1 MLRLF
6 VSGLILGMRAL
17 RRDWHSGE
25 LRLLAAALLIAVAAV
40 SSVGFLADRV
50 SGALQRDSAQMLGAD
65 LVVQG
70 PDALPESFI
79 DQSESLALERAFT
92 VQFPSMVSHADD
104 TQLVALKAVSSTYP
118 LRGQLRVAS
127 RPGGQDAAIDD
138 APVAGT
144 VWVDP
149 QVLSMLGVS
158 VGDTLEVGLS
168 PLKITQI
175 ITHEPDRGLQF
186 VNVAPRVMMAM
197 SDLAATGLI
206 APGSRINH
214 QLLLAGTSQNISRYA
229 DWLTDRLQ
237 PGQKISTLQSNRPEL
252 QQALS
257 RADQF
262 LTLVALLTV
271 MIAAVAVALAARRF
285 SLRHR
290 DGIAIMRC
298 LGAHKYQLSG
308 LLWTEFLLLGMFAA
322 VLGTAVGYAV
332 HEGLVALARAWL
344 DTSLPLPSWKPALLG
359 WATGLLLL
367 LGFALPPLAGLPNIA
382 PARVLRRDAD
392 TQPLRLWPAYLM
404 GLLAF
409 GVLIMWVAGDFLLA
423 GVVSLGFLVAFAV
436 FAGLAYILVALA
448 GRARSGIKGFPAL
461 RFALAGMS
469 QRRNL
474 TITQLCALA
483 LGLMILLLLA
493 ITRTDLL
500 DGWQNTVPPDAPNTF
515 LINIQPDQV
524 EQVKSRLLDAGLTL
538 TPMSSMVR
546 GRLVAINQRA
556 VHADDYEEDRAKH
569 MVEREFNLSWAS
581 DLPDSNTVTQGRWL
595 NPDEA
600 ESSIEDKLAKTLGVN
615 VGDTLTFDVAGRSI
629 SVLVSGLRSVKWDS
643 FQVNFF
649 ALLSPSALKDAPS
662 TYITSFYLPADQHA
676 LVQQW
681 VAEFP
686 NLTVFDVNAILGQ
699 VQKVLDQVIQAVQLL
714 FLFTVAAGILVLGA
728 ALFSTRDERMHEVA
742 VMRALGASGK
752 QLRAALYIELLLLG
766 TMAGL
771 LAAVGAMVIAA
782 VLASQVFDFSLAF
795 AWWPLITGMLAGM
808 VAALIGGSL
817 ALKGVLNAPP
827 LVTLRASA

>member
-1 MLRLF
+1 MLHLF
-6 VSGLILGMRAL
+6 LSGLRLGMRAL

-65 LVVQG
+65 LVVQS
-70 PDALPESFI
+70 PDPLPATFTDQAGSQAL
-79 DQSESLALERAFT
+79 DYAFT
-92 VQFPSMVSHADD
+92 AQFPSMVSYADD
-104 TQLVALKAVSSTYP
+104 TQLVALKAVSSNYP
-118 LRGQLRVAS
+118 LRGQMRVTNH
-127 RPGGQDAAIDD
+127 PGGEDAGINN
-138 APVAGT
+138 APLAGT

-149 QVLSMLGVS
+149 QVLSMLGAS
-158 VGDTLEVGLS
+158 VGDTLDVGLS
-168 PLKITQI
+168 SLKITNI

-186 VNVAPRVMMAM
+186 VNVAPRVMMAL
-197 SDLAATGLI
+197 SDLAETGLV
-206 APGSRINH
+206 APGSRINN
-214 QLLLAGTSQNISRYA
+214 QLLLAGSSQAISTYT
-229 DWLTDRLQ
+229 DWLTDHLQ
-237 PGQKISTLQSNRPEL
+237 PGQKISTLENNRPEL

-285 SLRHR
+285 SMRHR

-308 LLWTEFLLLGMFAA
+308 LLWTEFLLLGLFAA
-322 VLGTAVGYAV
+322 VLGTALGYGV
-332 HEGLVALARAWL
+332 HQGLVALASAWL

-359 WATGLLLL
+359 WSTGLLLL

-382 PARVLRRDAD
+382 PARVLRRDVD

-409 GVLIMWVAGDFLLA
+409 GVLILWVAGDFLLA

-436 FAGLAYILVALA
+436 FAGLAYLLVTFA
-448 GRARSGIKGFPAL
+448 GRARSRFNGFPAL

-474 TITQLCALA
+474 TITQLCALTM
-483 LGLMILLLLA
+483 GLMILLLLA

-524 EQVKSRLLDAGLTL
+524 QPVQQRLQDAGLVL
-538 TPMSSMVR
+538 APMSAMVR
-546 GRLVAINQRA
+546 GRLVAINQRP
-556 VHADDYEEDRAKH
+556 VHADDYQEDRAKH

-581 DLPDSNTVTQGRWL
+581 ELPASNQVTQGRWL
-595 NPDEA
+595 DPNQSEA
-600 ESSIEDKLAKTLGVN
+600 SIEDKLAKTLGVS
-615 VGDTLTFDVAGRSI
+615 VGDTLTFDVAGRLV

-649 ALLSPSALKDAPS
+649 ALLSPLALQDTPS
-662 TYITSFYLPADQHA
+662 TFITSFHLPADQHA

-681 VAEFP
+681 IADYP

-699 VQKVLDQVIQAVQLL
+699 VQRVLDQVIQAVQLL

-742 VMRALGASGK
+742 VLRALGASGK

-766 TMAGL
+766 AMAGL
-771 LAAVGAMVIAA
+771 LAAVGAIAIAA
-782 VLASQVFDFSLAF
+782 VLASQVFDFTLAF
-795 AWWPLITGMLAGM
+795 TWWPLFTGILAGM
-808 VAALIGGSL
+808 LAALIGGGL

-827 LVTLRASA
+827 LVTLRAAT

>member
-1 MLRLF
+1 MLRLLI
-6 VSGLILGMRAL
+6 SGLYLGMRAL
-17 RRDWHSGE
+17 RRDWRSGE
-25 LRLLAAALLIAVAAV
+25 LRLLSGALLIAVAAV

-50 SGALQRDSAQMLGAD
+50 SAALAQDSAQMLGAD

-70 PDALPESFI
+70 PDALPVSFTEQAVNLTL
-79 DQSESLALERAFT
+79 DSAFT
-92 VQFPSMVSHADD
+92 VQFPSMVSYADD
-104 TQLVALKAVSSTYP
+104 TQLVALKAVTSNYP
-118 LRGQLRVAS
+118 LRGQLRIS
-127 RPGGQDAAIDD
+127 DLPGGQDSATNE
-138 APVAGT
+138 APSAGT

-149 QVLSMLGVS
+149 QVLSLLGAS
-158 VGDTLEVGLS
+158 VGDALEVGLQS
-168 PLKITQI
+168 LTITHI

-186 VNVAPRVMMAM
+186 VNVAPRVMMAL
-197 SDLAATGLI
+197 SDLEATGLV
-206 APGSRINH
+206 APGSRINY
-214 QLLLAGTSQNISRYA
+214 QLLLAGSPENIGAYT
-229 DWLTDRLQ
+229 DWLTDRLL
-237 PGQKISTLQSNRPEL
+237 PGQKISSLQSNRPEL

-298 LGAHKYQLSG
+298 LGAHKHQLSG
-308 LLWTEFLLLGMFAA
+308 LLWTEFLLLGLFSALA
-322 VLGTAVGYAV
+322 GTAFGYVV
-332 HEGLVALARAWL
+332 HEGLVILASAWL
-344 DTSLPLPSWKPALLG
+344 DAQLPLPSWKPALLG
-359 WATGLLLL
+359 WSTGLLLL

-392 TQPLRLWPAYLM
+392 LHAFRLWPAYLM
-404 GLLAF
+404 GVLAF
-409 GVLIMWVAGDFLLA
+409 GVLILWVAGDLLLA
-423 GVVSLGFLVAFAV
+423 GVVSLGFLVSFAV
-436 FAGLAYILVALA
+436 FAGLAYVLVISA
-448 GRARSGIKGFPAL
+448 GRLRTHISGFPTL
-461 RFALAGMS
+461 RFALAGIS

-474 TITQLCALA
+474 TVTQLCALA
-483 LGLMILLLLA
+483 MGLMILLLLA

-524 EQVKSRLLDAGLTL
+524 KPVQERLESAGLTV
-538 TPMSSMVR
+538 TPMAAMVR
-546 GRLVAINQRA
+546 GRLLAINERA

-569 MVEREFNLSWAS
+569 MVEREFNLSWAT
-581 DLPDSNTVTQGRWL
+581 DLPASNQVTQGRWL
-595 NPDEA
+595 DPNLFEA
-600 ESSIEDKLAKTLGVN
+600 SIEDKLAKTLGVS
-615 VGDTLTFDVAGRSI
+615 VGDKLTFDVAGRQI
-629 SVLVSGLRSVKWDS
+629 TVLVSGLRSVKWDS

-649 ALLSPSALKDAPS
+649 ALLSPVALQEAPS
-662 TYITSFYLPADQHA
+662 SYITSFHLPTDQQA

-699 VQKVLDQVIQAVQLL
+699 VQRVLDQVIQAVQLL

-742 VMRALGASGK
+742 VLRALGASGK

-766 TMAGL
+766 AMAGL
-771 LAAVGAMVIAA
+771 LAALGSMGIAA
-782 VLASQVFDFSLAF
+782 VLASQVFDFTLAF
-795 AWWPLITGMLAGM
+795 AWWPLITGILAGM
-808 VAALIGGSL
+808 LAALIGGSL

-827 LVTLRASA
+827 LVTLRAAA